1 MGGPYV
7 GTPEHGPLYRNPFL
21 AEPDLYG
28 RSRFP
33 LDYGR
38 DRPVDYRLVVCPYG
52 EDLISRYVGMG
63 MRPSFTEED
72 VGDIIQA
79 IRKVALHYRR

>member
-21 AEPDLYG
+21 SQPDLYG

-38 DRPVDYRLVVCPYG
+38 DKAVDYRLVVCPYG
-52 EDLISRYVGMG
+52 EGLISRMVSMS
-63 MRPSFTEED
+63 MLPSFTEED
-72 VGDIIQA
+72 VADIIQA
-79 IRKVALHYRR
+79 IRKVIVHYRR